1 MSDDLAKRSTA
12 DLFGGCVVRALHHGR
27 RTTRFAIF
35 DGFT

>member
-1 MSDDLAKRSTA
+1 MWRDYATRTIAGLSGD
-12 DLFGGCVVRALHHGR
+12 GVVRAHHHGR